1 MTRVLVTGAT
11 GFIGTAL
18 VPLLARAG
26 FHVIAALRRPLP
38 DLRLLAEPH
47 VVGEIGP
54 STRWSEV
61 LNGVSAVV
69 HVAGPAHG
77 RNEGGVE
84 PSAWQWRGGAI
95 GTRVLAQAAAEAGV
109 RRFVFISSVKA
120 AGERT
125 DGEPWR
131 ESDQPAPQDGYG
143 RAKLAG
149 ERALMECARNSALE
163 PTILRPP
170 LVHGPGVKA
179 NVLALLRCMQAGIP
193 LPLAD
198 IHNRRSI
205 ISIHSLVDAVMTV
218 LIHPRAAGQTYY
230 VRDGDLSTFEIAH
243 ALARGAGLT
252 PKFYRAP
259 PPFLRFAA
267 QMIGRGEVA
276 ARLLDSLVVN
286 DDKIRLGLGWMPR
299 TDASAAL
306 AATGAWFAHQR

>member
-26 FHVIAALRRPLP
+26 FHVIAALRRPMP

-47 VVGEIGP
+47 VVGEISP
-54 STRWSEV
+54 STKWSSV
-61 LNGVSAVV
+61 LDGVGAVV
-69 HVAGPAHG
+69 HLAGPAHG
-77 RNEGGVE
+77 RNESGVE
-84 PSAWQWRGGAI
+84 PCAWQWRVSAI

-109 RRFVFISSVKA
+109 RRFVFMSTVKA

-125 DGEPWR
+125 DGAPWR
-131 ESDQPAPQDGYG
+131 ENDRPVPQDGYG
-143 RAKLAG
+143 RAKLAA

-179 NVLALLRCMQAGIP
+179 NVLALLRCMQTGIP
-193 LPLAD
+193 LPLAG
-198 IHNRRSI
+198 IQNQRSI

-218 LIHPRAAGQTYY
+218 LIHPGAAGQTYY
-230 VRDGDLSTFEIAH
+230 IRDGDLSTPEIARS
-243 ALARGAGLT
+243 LARGAGLT
-252 PKFYRAP
+252 PKLYYTAP
-259 PPFLRFAA
+259 RLLRFAA
-267 QMIGRGEVA
+267 QVLGREEIAG
-276 ARLLDSLVVN
+276 RLLDSLAIN